1 MEEHFSFGIEEEY
14 FLVDAETKA
23 VICDMPKGFLAAA
36 KKAAGQAGG
45 QVTSE
50 MLQAQIEV
58 ATAPHTEIKAARKEL
73 RDLRRTL
80 ADVAAAH
87 GLGILAAGTH
97 PTGSSRDAQQTESER
112 YDAVMEDLQ
121 MIGRRNMLCGMH
133 VHVELPD
140 PDARVSL
147 MTRMLPFLPLF
158 IALAT
163 SSPFWHSRPTG
174 LKSYRLAAYDEEPRT
189 GMPELFHDKKEF
201 DAYVAALVKAG
212 VIADASFIWWAMR
225 PSLAHGGGC
234 NGYMPDDKGW
244 GRGNRPVI
252 NVNWNDAKA
261 FAEWLSRKTGM
272 AYRLLSEAEHEYVT
286 RAGTTTPF
294 WWGSSISPN
303 QANYN
308 GDYTYVGGPKGEY
321 RGRTVSVDNF
331 EANPW
336 GLFNVHGNVWEWTED
351 CWNDINEGNPGNGG
365 ARTTGDCSRNVVRG
379 GSWVSNPKYLRAA
392 FRFGITAG
400 TRGSLF
406 GFRLARTL

>member
-1 MEEHFSFGIEEEY
+1 MGRAPRTGNLTASPRVLHATLSLCEIPQPCDTRLTMEEHFSFGIEEEY

-58 ATAPHTEIKAARKEL
+58 ATAPHTEMKAARKEL

-140 PDARVSL
+140 PDARVSV

-163 SSPFWHSRPTG
+163 SSPFWRSRRTG
-174 LKSYRLAAYDEEPRT
+174 LLGYRLAAYDEEPRT

-201 DAYVAALVKAG
+201 DAYVAALVRAG
-212 VIADASFIWWAMR
+212 VITDASFIWWAMR
-225 PSLAHGGGC
+225 PSLEL
-234 NGYMPDDKGW
+234 PTL
-244 GRGNRPVI
+244 
-252 NVNWNDAKA
+252 
-261 FAEWLSRKTGM
+261 E
-272 AYRLLSEAEHEYVT
+272 
-286 RAGTTTPF
+286 
-294 WWGSSISPN
+294 
-303 QANYN
+303 
-308 GDYTYVGGPKGEY
+308 
-321 RGRTVSVDNF
+321 
-331 EANPW
+331 
-336 GLFNVHGNVWEWTED
+336 
-351 CWNDINEGNPGNGG
+351 
-365 ARTTGDCSRNVVRG
+365 
-379 GSWVSNPKYLRAA
+379 LRAPD
-392 FRFGITAG
+392 
-400 TRGSLF
+400 SC
-406 GFRLARTL
+406 TLVEDSIAT